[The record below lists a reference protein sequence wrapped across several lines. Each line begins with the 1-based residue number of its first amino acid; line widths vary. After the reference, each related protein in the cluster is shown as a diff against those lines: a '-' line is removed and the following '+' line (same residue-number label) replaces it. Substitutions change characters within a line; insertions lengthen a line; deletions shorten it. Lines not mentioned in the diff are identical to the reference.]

1 MKKTD
6 KKTVTEKNPPGLSE
20 PAYLVLAALAEG
32 PTHGYELIARARQL
46 SAGRVTLPVATLYG
60 TLDRLTGRDHIELVS
75 EEVVDGRARRTYALT
90 NGGQNLLADETAR
103 MAQLVMAVGSINHKA
118 VAVRTATGSTRTG
131 SAVAGSTVMA

>member
-1 MKKTD
+1 VAEYGGMKKISS
-6 KKTVTEKNPPGLSE
+6 EKSTAALSE

-32 PTHGYELIARARQL
+32 PTHGYELITRAREL

-90 NGGQNLLADETAR
+90 NDGQGLLSEETAR
-103 MAQLVMAVGSINHKA
+103 MAQLVTAVRSIKPSTA
-118 VAVRTATGSTRTG
+118 VARSFRVKSVESVG
-131 SAVAGSTVMA
+131 SAVTA